1 MDAGGDVTE
10 IDNQTHENSR
20 ADGHASNRVIAEAVK
35 RPRRSIGDVILALR
49 RPKVA
54 VMLGLG
60 FGSGLPF
67 LLIGNTLSYWLGD
80 AHVNLALIGF
90 LSWVGMAYSLKFI
103 WGAVVD
109 GLPPPLL
116 GRLGRR
122 RGWLLWT
129 QLGAVLGLLG
139 MAASNPGARLAA
151 LGGFAVLTAFAA
163 ATQDVVV
170 DAWRIEAAKDAEEL
184 DILTAAYKFGYQ
196 IAIILTGSVILL
208 LAQGLGWPLSYACC
222 ALAMATAI
230 LATLLAPEPD
240 RADAEI
246 ARRSNATGA
255 AGGLSLKG
263 AYDAVAGPFI
273 AFFGSFGP
281 AALLILLTV
290 SAYHLCDYL
299 RGPVINPFYV
309 ALGLQKPLVAGV
321 RLAIGIPATI
331 LGIAAGGVFAARF
344 GHMAALIVGG
354 VLQPLAVAAFALLIF
369 SGPSPLVFSGLMAF
383 DDFSMNFAG
392 VALIVYMSTLTSLGY
407 TATQY
412 ALLTSALAW
421 TGKFLKGFSGVWVLA
436 LHGQGLDMLHAYAAF
451 FLLAGL
457 AGIPALLLVFALRW
471 ANPARRAVA

>member
-1 MDAGGDVTE
+1 MTK
-10 IDNQTHENSR
+10 IDNQTSPNSR
-20 ADGHASNRVIAEAVK
+20 GDDRENHPEIAKGVK
-35 RPRRSIGDVILALR
+35 RPRRSLADVILALR

-109 GLPPPLL
+109 SLPPPLL

-129 QLGAVLGLLG
+129 QLGAAIGLLG
-139 MAASNPGARLAA
+139 MAASNPGLKLAA
-151 LGGFAVLTAFAA
+151 LGGFAVLTAFSA
-163 ATQDVVV
+163 ATQDVLV
-170 DAWRIEAAKDAEEL
+170 DAWRIEIATDAEEL

-222 ALAMATAI
+222 AIGMGAAMI
-230 LATLLAPEPD
+230 ATLFAPEPAQ
-240 RADAEI
+240 ADVEI
-246 ARRSNATGA
+246 ERKLTATG
-255 AGGLSLKG
+255 GFTLKR
-263 AYDAVAGPFI
+263 AYDAVVGPFI

-309 ALGLQKPLVAGV
+309 AIGLQKPLVAGV
-321 RLAIGIPATI
+321 RLAIGIPTTI
-331 LGIAAGGVFAARF
+331 LGIAAGGIFAARF

-354 VLQPLAVAAFALLIF
+354 VLQPLAVAGFALLIF
-369 SGPSPLVFSGLMAF
+369 SGPDPRVFSGLMAF

-392 VALIVYMSTLTSLGY
+392 VALIIYMSTLTSLGY

-421 TGKFLKGFSGVWVLA
+421 TGKLLKGFSGVWVLA
-436 LHGQGLDMLHAYAAF
+436 LHARGLDMLHAYAAF
-451 FLLAGL
+451 FVLAGL

-471 ANPARRAVA
+471 AKPARRTLA

>member
-1 MDAGGDVTE
+1 MTE
-10 IDNQTHENSR
+10 IDAEEQPESGPAAPPTRHKRSAAE
-20 ADGHASNRVIAEAVK
+20 VIT
-35 RPRRSIGDVILALR
+35 ALR

-54 VMLGLG
+54 AMLGLG

-109 GLPPPLL
+109 NFSPPLL
-116 GRLGRR
+116 SKLGRR

-129 QLGAVLGLLG
+129 QLGAAIGLLG
-139 MAASNPGARLAA
+139 MAASNPTVKLAA
-151 LGGFAVLTAFAA
+151 LGAFAILTAFAA

-170 DAWRIEAAKDAEEL
+170 DAWRIEVADDAEEL
-184 DILTAAYKFGYQ
+184 DILTASYKLGYQ
-196 IAIILTGSVILL
+196 IAIILTASVILL
-208 LAQGLGWPLSYACC
+208 LAQGIGWPLSYACC
-222 ALAMATAI
+222 GVAMGLAMI
-230 LATLLAPEPD
+230 ATLFAPEPA
-240 RADAEI
+240 RADAAM
-246 ARRSNATGA
+246 ARKAKA
-255 AGGLSLKG
+255 DGGFSLKA
-263 AYDAVAGPFI
+263 AYDAVVGPFI
-273 AFFGSFGP
+273 SFFGAFGP

-309 ALGLQKPLVAGV
+309 AVGLQKPTVAGV
-321 RLAIGIPATI
+321 RLAIGIPTTI
-331 LGIAAGGVFAARF
+331 LGIAAGGLFAARF
-344 GHMAALIVGG
+344 GHMAALVVGG
-354 VLQPLAVAAFALLIF
+354 VLQPIAVAAFAVLIY

-392 VALIVYMSTLTSLGY
+392 VALIIYMSTLTSLGY

-421 TGKFLKGFSGVWVLA
+421 TGKFLKGFSGVWVLG
-436 LHGQGLDMLHAYAAF
+436 LHAKGLDMLHAYAAF
-451 FLLAGL
+451 FVIAGL
-457 AGIPALLLVFALRW
+457 AGVPALLLVFALGW
-471 ANPARRAVA
+471 VKPSRRAAV